1 MKHAADTL
9 PTERLQLDRLEEQDA
24 GLMLAIWNDPDF
36 VRFVGDRG
44 VRTDAEAL
52 EAMREGALKQWRELG
67 YGAYRVSRRG
77 ESEALGICGL
87 FKRENLDDPDIG
99 YGFLPDH
106 CGSGYAFEAACA
118 VRDHAR
124 DAMGLRRICAIVS
137 ADNARSIH
145 LLEKLG
151 MTPSG
156 TVRMPGE
163 DEDLLLFEV
172 EFG

>member
-1 MKHAADTL
+1 MKPAANELITD
-9 PTERLQLDRLEEQDA
+9 RLRLLRLEEGDA

-44 VRTDAEAL
+44 IRTEQEAL
-52 EAMREGALKQWRELG
+52 EALRNGALKQWSELG
-67 YGAYRVSRRG
+67 YGAYRVSQRG
-77 ESEALGICGL
+77 ETEAMGICGL

-99 YGFLPDH
+99 YGILPGH
-106 CGSGYAFEAACA
+106 CGRGYAFEAACA

-124 DAMGLRRICAIVS
+124 DVMGLRRICAIVS
-137 ADNARSIH
+137 EDNARSIH

-151 MTPSG
+151 MHATG
-156 TVRMPGE
+156 TVRMPDE
-163 DEDLLLFEV
+163 DEDLLLFEI